1 MSDGVAY
8 EIAYATLLSRFAA
21 RESAAM
27 IGGSG
32 RSRCAPEQTAAYA
45 ALRRCLT
52 SVPRGLS
59 DIAQDCGLSDTT
71 TRRHLVAMRDA
82 GQARRVTINRPGGG
96 LIHLYALAEVDHG

>member
-8 EIAYATLLSRFAA
+8 ELAYATLLSRFAA

-59 DIAQDCGLSDTT
+59 DIARDCGLSDTT

-96 LIHLYALAEVDHG
+96 LIHLYALPEIDHG